1 MTLGAKPVVILW
13 QGIFMKNTVV
23 FARSA
28 EMSSQE
34 RGF

>member
-1 MTLGAKPVVILW
+1 MTLGAKPAVILW
-13 QGIFMKNTVV
+13 QGILMKNTVV